1 MVPGSTSPWLTQ
13 GVEAEAVHAALE
25 RVLTSQPFRTTAQ
38 CQKLLT
44 YIVRHTL
51 AAEDNLLRERMIG
64 SRVFD
69 RKPDYDA
76 STDPVV
82 RVRVAEVRKRLAQ
95 FYQSGEFVP
104 GMVRIEIPAGSYC
117 AVFHQTHTEPA
128 AMLPPPPREVEQQ
141 TPPDKRKF
149 LGRWSAIVAGVC
161 AVALAAGLLNHKCN
175 ASAFDQFWTP
185 ALDSPK
191 PVLIFD
197 GRGVVYGFSEHVH
210 DSHSSNLAPDESFAD
225 YALSFRK
232 GEKIDAGDVVAIT
245 NQYVGI
251 GDSFTTAQLCAM
263 FARRDKL
270 YQLRYGSD
278 VSYGD
283 LRYSPSVLIGAFNN
297 GWTLQTTRE
306 FRFYFRQ
313 HSVSEAAG
321 QKRVWKLLHLDADGH
336 TPEDYAIV
344 SRFFNS
350 RTAQFLITAAGIT
363 QYGTRCAGEFLT
375 TSSELENALRSL
387 PAGWQKKNIQFVLHT
402 HIVGEMTSAPE
413 VVASYVW

>member
-1 MVPGSTSPWLTQ
+1 MTQ
-13 GVEAEAVHAALE
+13 GVDSEAVHTALE

-51 AAEDNLLRERMIG
+51 AAEDSLLRERMIG
-64 SRVFD
+64 CRVFG

-76 STDPVV
+76 GTDPVV

-95 FYQSGEFVP
+95 FYQSSEFVP
-104 GMVRIEIPAGSYC
+104 GMVRIEIPPGSYG
-117 AVFHQTHTEPA
+117 AVFHQTQTLPA
-128 AMLPPPPREVEQQ
+128 AMLTIPPQEEGPP
-141 TPPDKRKF
+141 TPSDKHKF
-149 LGRWSAIVAGVC
+149 AWRSLAIIAGVC
-161 AVALAAGLLNHKCN
+161 LAALTGALLNHKFN
-175 ASAFDQFWTP
+175 VSAFDQFWSP

-197 GRGVVYGFSEHVH
+197 GRGVVYGFSEHIH
-210 DSHSSNLAPDESFAD
+210 DSHSSNAAPDESFAD
-225 YALSFRK
+225 YVLSFNK
-232 GEKIDAGDVVAIT
+232 GERIDARDVIPIT

-297 GWTLQTTRE
+297 GWTLQTTKE
-306 FRFYFRQ
+306 FRFYFGQ
-313 HSVSEAAG
+313 HSVSEAGG
-321 QKRVWKLLHLDADGH
+321 QQRVWKLLQLKDDGH

-344 SRFFNS
+344 SRVFNS

-375 TSSELENALRSL
+375 TPTELENALRSM

-402 HIVGEMTSAPE
+402 RIVGEMTSAPE